1 MKSKFDREISQFCR
15 RFGTLA
21 VKNGFL
27 SEARLKEA
35 MLEQVEE
42 DLRGKG
48 HRLIGT
54 ILYEKGWMTWE
65 QIDKVLKEL
74 FEKA

>member
-1 MKSKFDREISQFCR
+1 MKSKVDREISQLCR

-21 VKNGFL
+21 VKNKFIT
-27 SEARLKEA
+27 EDRLKEA
-35 MLEQVEE
+35 LLEQVEE
-42 DLRGKG
+42 DLRGSG

-74 FEKA
+74 FEEK